1 MTQIMYKNRHWLANK
16 LLSKCLALVL
26 VCSAPLAK
34 GADPAPLAPLHLT
47 LARQLLENVALSH
60 NEYRHTEQISLPSDG
75 LSKGFTMY
83 ADCSG
88 LAIALLDRA
97 TSPARSLMSVQKS
110 RQRPLAEDFVH
121 SIQGAQGFNKITT
134 IESIQPGDL
143 IAWKFTLD
151 SDKKIAK
158 VTGHVMLI
166 DTIPVN
172 IENRAPFVPKTIQ
185 YEVFVIDSSKA
196 YHDPRDTR
204 VQADG
209 TKIKGLGRGKLRLYV
224 SANHEIVGFANNF
237 TNATFQP
244 FDPAWAQY
252 STGKSKSG
260 AIGRPMYR

>member
-1 MTQIMYKNRHWLANK
+1 MTQIMYKHRHWLANK
-16 LLSKCLALVL
+16 LLSKCLAIVL
-26 VCSAPLAK
+26 VCSAPLAR
-34 GADPAPLAPLHLT
+34 GADTVPSAPLHLT

-75 LSKGFTMY
+75 LSKGFAMY

-97 TSPARSLMSVQKS
+97 ASPARSLMSVSKP
-110 RQRPLAEDFVH
+110 RQRPLAEDFVD
-121 SIQGAQGFNKITT
+121 SIQGAQGFHQITT
-134 IESIQPGDL
+134 VERIQPGDL

-151 SDKKIAK
+151 IDKKIAK
-158 VTGHVMLI
+158 DTGHVMFI
-166 DTIPVN
+166 DTIPVK
-172 IENRAPFVPKTIQ
+172 IENRAPFVPK
-185 YEVFVIDSSKA
+185 A
-196 YHDPRDTR
+196 YHDPHDTR

-224 SANHEIVGFANNF
+224 SADHEIVGFANNF
-237 TNATFQP
+237 TNAMFQP
-244 FDPAWAQY
+244 LNPAWAQY

>member
-1 MTQIMYKNRHWLANK
+1 MTQIKFRNRHGLANT
-16 LLSKCLALVL
+16 LLSACLAIILIFI
-26 VCSAPLAK
+26 SPLAR

-60 NEYRHTEQISLPSDG
+60 NEYRNTEQISLPSDG
-75 LSKGFTMY
+75 VSKGFAMY

-97 TSPARSLMSVQKS
+97 SSPARSLMSVQTP

-158 VTGHVMLI
+158 DTGHVMLI
-166 DTIPVN
+166 DTVPVK
-172 IENRAPFVPKTIQ
+172 IENRAPFVPNTTQ
-185 YEVFVIDSSKA
+185 YELVVIDSSRS
-196 YHDPRDTR
+196 YHDPHDTR

-209 TKIKGLGRGKLRLYV
+209 SKIKGLGRGKLRLYV
-224 SANHEIVGFANNF
+224 SADNEIVGFANNF
-237 TNATFQP
+237 ANAMFQP

-252 STGKSKSG
+252 STGQSKIG
-260 AIGRPMYR
+260 AIGRPLYR